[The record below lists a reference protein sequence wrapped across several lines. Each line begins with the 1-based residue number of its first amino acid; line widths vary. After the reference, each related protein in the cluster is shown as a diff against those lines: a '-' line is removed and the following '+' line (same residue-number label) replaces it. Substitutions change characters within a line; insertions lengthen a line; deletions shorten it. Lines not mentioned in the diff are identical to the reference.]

1 MKFSNPDARARPR
14 VRTLVRIAIV
24 LAAACASACTTI
36 GYYGQAVRGHLAL
49 MHARK
54 PLATLIADEKVP
66 ATLRERLSVLA
77 DARRFAVD
85 ELALP
90 DNDSYTSYADLGR
103 DYVVWNVVATPALSL
118 EPIPSC
124 FPVSGC
130 LSYRG
135 FFDEAAARRH
145 AAALAADGHDT
156 YVGGVAAYSTLGWF
170 DDPLVSPMF
179 RYPDPVVV
187 GIVFHELVHQR
198 LYFPGDSAFNEALAS
213 AVADAGVRAYLTAT
227 DPLAVPDY
235 ERRRARR
242 RAFVALVLETREAL
256 RAVYEG
262 AGSEKEKHAA
272 KARILERTRRRYA
285 QLDAVRGGDA
295 GYDRFFDEGLNNA
308 RLASVATYEALVPA
322 FTAIL
327 ERLDYDFRTFFDQ
340 MAALERMTPT
350 QRAACVRDLA
360 ASEDTDCLPEGM
372 RRAS

>member
-1 MKFSNPDARARPR
+1 MRLA
-14 VRTLVRIAIV
+14 VV
-24 LAAACASACTTI
+24 LAAAGASACTTI

-54 PLATLIADEKVP
+54 PVAALIADEQVS
-66 ATLRERLSVLA
+66 ATLRERLRVLA

-85 ELALP
+85 ALALP

-118 EPIPSC
+118 APIPAC

-145 AAALAADGHDT
+145 AAALAADGYDT

-170 DDPLVSPMF
+170 DDPLVSPML
-179 RYPDPVVV
+179 RYPDQVVV

-227 DPLAVPDY
+227 NPSAIADY

-262 AGSEKEKHAA
+262 AGSDAEKHAA

-285 QLDAVRGGDA
+285 ELDDVWGGG
-295 GYDRFFDEGLNNA
+295 GYDRFFDDGLNNA

-327 ERLDYDFRTFFDQ
+327 ERLEYDFASFFGE
-340 MAALERMTPT
+340 MAALEAMTPT
-350 QRAACVRDLA
+350 QRAACVRALA
-360 ASEDTDCLPEGM
+360 AREHSDCLAESG
-372 RRAS
+372 RRGS